1 MKSSW
6 CKSSPVKAVAG
17 GPEARVAI
25 RRVTGGCEAY
35 TARKQAVSVQ
45 LRNRFFIAMPTPLAW
60 RKAASG
66 RPLSRG
72 WPGIAGVP
80 SPGHASKG
88 ISREPRRAPC
98 LCRLLGVGP
107 AQPKPDQVPGD
118 EGPPRGKR
126 TNPRRAE
133 TCCQGRPEAT
143 ATGRR
148 AVLRTHSTDE
158 GGEPQGS
165 RKGRPRH
172 PPEGR
177 GEQVDASRQRRI
189 AETQNSG
196 VYVKWN
202 CVD

>member
-1 MKSSW
+1 M
-6 CKSSPVKAVAG
+6 
-17 GPEARVAI
+17 
-25 RRVTGGCEAY
+25 TGGCEAY

-45 LRNRFFIAMPTPLAW
+45 LRNRFIIAMPTPLAW

-66 RPLSRG
+66 QPLLRG
-72 WPGIAGVP
+72 CAGVAGVP

-88 ISREPRRAPC
+88 ISCEPRRAPC
-98 LCRLLGVGP
+98 LCRIVGVGP
-107 AQPKPDQVPGD
+107 AQPKHDQVPGD
-118 EGPPRGKR
+118 EGPPLGKR

-148 AVLRTHSTDE
+148 AVLRAHSTDE

-165 RKGRPRH
+165 REGRPRY
-172 PPEGR
+172 PLEGR
-177 GEQVDASRQRRI
+177 GEQVDASTQRHI
-189 AETQNSG
+189 AEAQNSE

-202 CVD
+202 RVD

>member
-1 MKSSW
+1 MS
-6 CKSSPVKAVAG
+6 
-17 GPEARVAI
+17 VAI

-35 TARKQAVSVQ
+35 TARKQAVRIQ

-66 RPLSRG
+66 QPLMRG
-72 WPGIAGVP
+72 WPRVAGVP

-98 LCRLLGVGP
+98 LCRIVGIGP
-107 AQPKPDQVPGD
+107 AQSQLDQVPGD
-118 EGPPRGKR
+118 EGTPRGKR

-148 AVLRTHSTDE
+148 AVLRAHITDE

-165 RKGRPRH
+165 RKGRPRY
-172 PPEGR
+172 PLEGR
-177 GEQVDASRQRRI
+177 GEQVDVSTKRHMS
-189 AETQNSG
+189 ETQNSESH
-196 VYVKWN
+196 VKWS
-202 CVD
+202 